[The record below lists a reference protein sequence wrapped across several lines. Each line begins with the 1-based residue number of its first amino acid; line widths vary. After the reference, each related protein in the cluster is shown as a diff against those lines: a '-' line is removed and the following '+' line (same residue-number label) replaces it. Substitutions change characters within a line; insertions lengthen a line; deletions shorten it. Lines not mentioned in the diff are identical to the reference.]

1 MRKTSLLIGIALL
14 CTACCTNNKKTNLNE
29 TASTADTIY
38 NGQWAEKSAE
48 RIVAKF
54 TLIDTCYHVEIGW
67 REKGL
72 AQYETWEMN
81 AENNG
86 NDTLA
91 YSNGRYFIQRYER
104 QDDTNCTTD
113 TIYNDGFGTFFI
125 NDDGN
130 LVWNDGK
137 DSLQEATFFIRANF
151 EEE

>member
-1 MRKTSLLIGIALL
+1 MRETLLSIVVSLCCATS
-14 CTACCTNNKKTNLNE
+14 CTCRKGTPTE
-29 TASTADTIY
+29 TKGNIY
-38 NGQWAEKSAE
+38 EGEWAEMTAE
-48 RIVAKF
+48 RIVATF
-54 TLIDTCYHVEIGW
+54 APEGNGYRVEIGW

-72 AQYETWEMN
+72 AQYEIWEMN

-86 NDTLA
+86 NDTLT

-125 NDDGN
+125 NGDGN

-137 DSLQEATFFIRANF
+137 DSLQEATVFIRANF
-151 EEE
+151 EEK